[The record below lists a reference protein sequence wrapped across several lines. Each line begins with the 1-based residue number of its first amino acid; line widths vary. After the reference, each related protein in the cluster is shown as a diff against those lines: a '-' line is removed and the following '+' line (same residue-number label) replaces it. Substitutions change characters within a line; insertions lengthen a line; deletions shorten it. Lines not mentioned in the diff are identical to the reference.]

1 MRGSDDTGTVVGAAQ
16 PAPPDSV
23 AVGVADSGNRPNG
36 LLLLVA
42 GAVNLRRVER
52 ERAAS
57 FKLALAATFIAVC
70 VVAVALLGAAA

>member
-1 MRGSDDTGTVVGAAQ
+1 MTRSAA
-16 PAPPDSV
+16 
-23 AVGVADSGNRPNG
+23 SGNRPNG

-52 ERAAS
+52 ESFAS
-57 FKLALAATFIAVC
+57 FRLAFAATFIAIC